1 MSETNLQD
9 AGFCPHGNYFNQCD
23 ACRFEY
29 LREVKEKARENFE
42 KVVEEFGLKKSVT
55 FEDAYNKMEAMK
67 HGPYHQE
74 GKINTHVSLVLYE
87 MDKIIVDEN
96 KSGDGF
102 TPDEIKILRLSS
114 LLHDIGK
121 PESSFVDLPTK
132 KHIEL
137 FRDSKKELDSIALIE
152 AEKIRTE
159 ILDSM
164 MPGKRSKDKE
174 MKLVRTP
181 EFQSEVAKR
190 LLNADDEVKRA
201 FVPRF
206 FDHET
211 FSVNMVDKI
220 IEESQI
226 DLSEE
231 QKIILKKLIG
241 NHMALYVDNNGVTKL
256 VEKVLIKDGQF
267 DERLWKMFKA
277 QVRSD
282 SRGTYAY
289 GEPDRDSK
297 VDKLIGEIEKAKN
310 KN

>member
-1 MSETNLQD
+1 MPEINPQD

-23 ACRFEY
+23 VCRFEY
-29 LREVKEKARENFE
+29 LHEVKEQVRDNFE
-42 KVVEEFGLKKSVT
+42 KTIENFGLKQSRT
-55 FEDAYNKMEAMK
+55 FTDAYNKMEVMS

-74 GKINTHVSLVLYE
+74 GSPNVHVSLVLYE
-87 MDKIIVDEN
+87 MNKIIADED
-96 KSGDGF
+96 KTGDAF
-102 TPDEIKILRLSS
+102 TPNEIKVLRLSS

-137 FRDSKKELDSIALIE
+137 FRDSKKELDPIALTE

-159 ILDSM
+159 ILDGM

-190 LLNADDEVKRA
+190 LLNSNDEVKRA

-211 FSVNMVDKI
+211 FSANMVDKI

-241 NHMALYVDNNGVTKL
+241 NHMALYTDNAGVSKL
-256 VEKVLIKDGQF
+256 VEKVLVKDGQF

>member
-1 MSETNLQD
+1 MPEINPQD
-9 AGFCPHGNYFNQCD
+9 TGFCPHGNYQNLCD
-23 ACRFEY
+23 ICRFEY
-29 LREVKEKARENFE
+29 LREVKEQARDNFE
-42 KVVEEFGLKKSVT
+42 KTIEDFGLKKSQT
-55 FEDAYNKMEAMK
+55 FNDAYNKMEAMS

-74 GKINTHVSLVLYE
+74 GSPNAHVSLVLYE
-87 MDKIIVDEN
+87 MNKIIVDEN

-102 TPDEIKILRLSS
+102 TPDEVKTLRLSS

-137 FRDSKKELDSIALIE
+137 FKDAKKELDPIALTE

-190 LLNADDEVKRA
+190 LLNANDEIKRV

-211 FSVNMVDKI
+211 FSANMVDKI
-220 IEESQI
+220 IEEAQI

-231 QKIILKKLIG
+231 QKIILEKLIG
-241 NHMALYVDNNGVTKL
+241 NHMALYADNNGVTKL
-256 VEKVLIKDGQF
+256 VEKVLVKDGQF
-267 DERLWKMFKA
+267 DERLWKMLKA